1 MISTHEAE
9 NESGARDNE
18 VGVIEVVDSWPT
30 SALSSVAVA
39 EGAGICRK
47 SEGDGENEGKWGFE
61 EC

>member
-18 VGVIEVVDSWPT
+18 VGLIDSWPT

-39 EGAGICRK
+39 
-47 SEGDGENEGKWGFE
+47 
-61 EC
+61 